1 MSNAGATDPPSESIA
16 PSDVAVDRG
25 ARDGDWVVTVR
36 GEIDVATSPD
46 LKDRLGGLLDQRARF
61 ITLDLSKLAFIDSS
75 GLGVLVSAHKR
86 LRENGGE
93 TILLRGMQEPVRHV
107 FEITGLT
114 KLFTVE
120 D

>member
-1 MSNAGATDPPSESIA
+1 MSNAGATDPSESIA
-16 PSDVAVDRG
+16 PADVAVDRG

-46 LKDRLGGLLDQRARF
+46 LKHELDDLLAQDAKF
-61 ITLDLSKLAFIDSS
+61 ITLDLSRLVFMDSS

-86 LRENGGE
+86 LKEIGGE
-93 TILLRGMQEPVRHV
+93 TILLRGMQEPVRRV

-114 KLFTVE
+114 RLFTVE